1 MCISW
6 PKQDIVQENQVNPVE
21 TNNIQET
28 LKNLNITGDH
38 ILVSQNVKNVETNE
52 FDVQQR
58 EKAIQ
63 AQREHCKYYIKCVT

>member
-1 MCISW
+1 MGIAW

-58 EKAIQ
+58 QKAIQ
-63 AQREHCKYYIKCVT
+63 AQR

>member
-1 MCISW
+1 MCIAW
-6 PKQDIVQENQVNPVE
+6 PKQDIVQDNQVNPVE

-58 EKAIQ
+58 QKAIK
-63 AQREHCKYYIKCVT
+63 AQREHCEYYIKCLT